1 MAIFAGIDYKENHF
15 IKKQLTPIVGE
26 PTYATLETLLK
37 QLKANARSVH
47 SNLGGGQH
55 GHLGLVISPASYAH
69 LSNVPFVRPAF
80 PGTAAAIPPGTSQHA
95 TRTLCLEFDDILR
108 VYHEVNNV
116 DQALKQQIVEAV
128 EPVYLTAVTNRTSN
142 TITIPVYE
150 VMDHLFS
157 TYGDVTPSTFQAKD
171 AALKSSTW
179 DPNTPIDTLF
189 QDIEDLVDLSGRAGV
204 PMTPAQ
210 SITTAYVILWKTNV
224 LQDYLKTWNAKADAD
239 KT

>member
-1 MAIFAGIDYKENHF
+1 M
-15 IKKQLTPIVGE
+15 
-26 PTYATLETLLK
+26 
-37 QLKANARSVH
+37 
-47 SNLGGGQH
+47 
-55 GHLGLVISPASYAH
+55 
-69 LSNVPFVRPAF
+69 
-80 PGTAAAIPPGTSQHA
+80 
-95 TRTLCLEFDDILR
+95 
-108 VYHEVNNV
+108 NNV

-171 AALKSSTW
+171 AALKNSTW

-210 SITTAYVILWKTNV
+210 LITTAYVILWKTNV

-239 KT
+239 KTWDKF